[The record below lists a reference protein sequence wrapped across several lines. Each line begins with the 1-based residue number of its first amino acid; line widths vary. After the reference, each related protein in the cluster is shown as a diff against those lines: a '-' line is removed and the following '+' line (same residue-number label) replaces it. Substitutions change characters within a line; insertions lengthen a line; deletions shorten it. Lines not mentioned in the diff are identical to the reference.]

1 MVCEARFVDGLS
13 DPEIRELFRQAR
25 EADYQALA
33 EEARALA
40 AGLEGQAAA
49 ELGTEAGRP
58 IARLR
63 IRLAQIAAIDFFGAS
78 GREVV
83 EGLIGGVEAEL
94 RSSEDETP
102 APLPS
107 LGRLERR
114 VWVTR
119 QGVHVD
125 RIASA
130 WLIRRFIDPQASFKF
145 VMAKGYVPLPGEL
158 RFDMFEAEF
167 THQGDRCTF
176 EVLLSEGLPQ
186 ADPALQRIAEIV
198 HDIDL
203 KDGKFGHSETDGIRT
218 MIAALCAAC
227 DDDAERLRRGA
238 MLLDDLYGLFQRQ
251 VR

>member
-1 MVCEARFVDGLS
+1 M
-13 DPEIRELFRQAR
+13 P
-25 EADYQALA
+25 
-33 EEARALA
+33 A
-40 AGLEGQAAA
+40 A
-49 ELGTEAGRP
+49 
-58 IARLR
+58 
-63 IRLAQIAAIDFFGAS
+63 
-78 GREVV
+78 
-83 EGLIGGVEAEL
+83 
-94 RSSEDETP
+94 
-102 APLPS
+102 LPS
-107 LGRLERR
+107 PGRLERR

-145 VMAKGYVPLPGEL
+145 VTPKGYVPLPGEL

-167 THQGDRCTF
+167 THRGDRCTF
-176 EVLLSEGLPQ
+176 EVLLEEALTDP
-186 ADPALQRIAEIV
+186 DPALRRIAEIV

-203 KDGKFGHSETDGIRT
+203 KDGKFGHPETDGIRT
-218 MIAALCAAC
+218 MVAALCAAC